1 MFLLYLWSCLSR
13 KVFPIFI
20 LQKMI
25 KINMPDCFF
34 RKEFKPFCKVLSVT
48 KVYRL
53 PIDSLLI
60 CKHLRAKNPAI
71 LKVGIP
77 LYKIPFLFYFHLN
90 SILFQCFVHPI
101 FSFLSLSNL
110 ALSFLT
116 FVMFVFFVFLDF
128 ENSNPIKLLQ
138 IGSDWLFG

>member
-110 ALSFLT
+110 ALRALDARNLRILC
-116 FVMFVFFVFLDF
+116 MVFMTVRLC
-128 ENSNPIKLLQ
+128 LL
-138 IGSDWLFG
+138 LKN

>member
-90 SILFQCFVHPI
+90 SKLFQCFVHPI
-101 FSFLSLSNL
+101 FCFFGFWYFGHYSCVVFFPFFLSCPSCL
-110 ALSFLT
+110 AKCKQRLHNIFKFS
-116 FVMFVFFVFLDF
+116 
-128 ENSNPIKLLQ
+128 
-138 IGSDWLFG
+138 